1 MAYVTAE
8 HLKYKYPNSE
18 HLALDDISFSVKPGE
33 FIGIIGQNG
42 AGKSSL
48 CQAIAGL
55 IPNFYKGAY
64 GGSLLLDETP
74 VCSLDT
80 DELCRKVGIVFQ
92 NPFNQVTGSK
102 LTVYEEVA
110 FGLENL
116 GIPREEMKARIEEAM
131 TLLHIEKYRDRYPF
145 DLSGGQMQR
154 MAIAGIFAMRPEVM
168 ILDEPVS
175 QLDPQ
180 GRREVFEAVQ
190 KLSRQGITIFM
201 AEHNM
206 EQIADFSDR
215 VILLHQGRLAAMDT
229 PEKIF
234 SRDDLESC
242 QVEEP
247 IFTKVARRL
256 SMRQSDGTYPVTLL
270 QTKTLLEKRRA
281 AERGV

>member
-1 MAYVTAE
+1 MAPCT
-8 HLKYKYPNSE
+8 HSRSP
-18 HLALDDISFSVKPGE
+18 
-33 FIGIIGQNG
+33 
-42 AGKSSL
+42 AG
-48 CQAIAGL
+48 
-55 IPNFYKGAY
+55 
-64 GGSLLLDETP
+64 
-74 VCSLDT
+74 
-80 DELCRKVGIVFQ
+80 R
-92 NPFNQVTGSK
+92 
-102 LTVYEEVA
+102 
-110 FGLENL
+110 
-116 GIPREEMKARIEEAM
+116 
-131 TLLHIEKYRDRYPF
+131 
-145 DLSGGQMQR
+145 
-154 MAIAGIFAMRPEVM
+154 
-168 ILDEPVS
+168 LDEPVS

-215 VILLHQGRLAAMDT
+215 VILLHQGRLVAMDT

-247 IFTKVARRL
+247 IFTKVARRF